1 MVLNINTFSTARES
15 VENTQFISKDFE
27 DKDFKDAP
35 LTAIST
41 DTMKMLSNLLNNLKI
56 LHSDT
61 GYERDWRGLATLTEL
76 RNLFD
81 FNNMVSNDPL
91 KKVIELW
98 CENKPDA
105 ATFGNLITFLGL
117 IDRWHVIEDLQ
128 ENFLQDFRNYQQSKE
143 QQLISPTCEQTPN
156 KIVQLSNKTN
166 ENSTLNKV
174 ENVVQIPFSTNDI
187 DSINSALLM
196 EKPVSE
202 SESFTYESESKVL
215 TSSDVQRY
223 KQGLPLLKY
232 DAFVLYADMDYD
244 YALEILHKLQNNP
257 VYNFKFCL
265 KDDLLFGIPFE
276 HIALME
282 LIRERC
288 NFLIAILTKELT
300 KSPENR
306 FFVNYAQ
313 ALQIKH
319 EIRKVIPLMYEENVE
334 VPANLAMFSRMR
346 YNPNRTDLY
355 WSKLADSMQLMHLC
369 EGVTTFSATFQ
380 KSIVS
385 GRPQQTR
392 NLHTE
397 AQNFHNNLTVAPIA
411 CSTSSVKKEV
421 KKRRPAFKPNRV
433 KLKEAS
439 FNNLNE
445 LENYSIVSSSCGSKD
460 SRGILRKLFCCR

>member
-1 MVLNINTFSTARES
+1 MVQNRNISSTARDT
-15 VENTQFISKDFE
+15 VENLQFISKEFE
-27 DKDFKDAP
+27 DKVFKEAP
-35 LTAIST
+35 LTALST
-41 DTMKMLSNLLNNLKI
+41 DTLKKLSNLLNNLMI
-56 LHSDT
+56 LHSDN
-61 GYERDWRGLATLTEL
+61 GYERDWRGLATLTEQ
-76 RNLFD
+76 RNLYD
-81 FNNMVSNDPL
+81 VNNMVSNDPL

-128 ENFLQDFRNYQQSKE
+128 ENFLHDFRNYKESKE
-143 QQLISPTCEQTPN
+143 QQTTSSTCKQTPN
-156 KIVQLSNKTN
+156 KVVQLPSKIN
-166 ENSTLNKV
+166 ENSAVTKEDNL
-174 ENVVQIPFSTNDI
+174 VQIPFSTNENS
-187 DSINSALLM
+187 SINSASRS

-232 DAFVLYADMDYD
+232 DAFVLYADMNYD
-244 YALEILHKLQNNP
+244 YALEILLKLQNNP

-288 NFLIAILTKELT
+288 NFLIAILTKEFT
-300 KSPENR
+300 RSPENR

-355 WSKLADSMQLMHLC
+355 WSKLADSMQLMQLN
-369 EGVTTFSATFQ
+369 EGVATFSATFQ
-380 KSIVS
+380 RSIVS

-392 NLHTE
+392 NLGIET
-397 AQNFHNNLTVAPIA
+397 QNLHNNLTVAPTA
-411 CSTSSVKKEV
+411 CSSSSVKKEV
-421 KKRRPAFKPNRV
+421 RKRKSTSKPNRV

-439 FNNLNE
+439 LKNINE
-445 LENYSIVSSSCGSKD
+445 IDNYSNVSSSCSSKE